1 MADEKIFEDN
11 LKRLFKTVG
20 PEKQIPDDK
29 KNRILNQLISSAEET
44 APAGRTIPL
53 WKLILKNPIAKL
65 AVAAVIIITVGL
77 FIVYLGPDEQAPAD
91 KDIIIAKSPAGMTSF
106 LSMSLAYKKNGLAGL
121 EEHCEK
127 AAKAMPK
134 ETPKI
139 TLSDILKE
147 LNNNKNKRR

>member
-11 LKRLFKTVG
+11 LKHLFKTVG

-29 KNRILNQLISSAEET
+29 KNRILNQLISSAKET
-44 APAGRTIPL
+44 APAVRTIPL

-77 FIVYLGPDEQAPAD
+77 FIIHLGPDEQKPTD
-91 KDIIIAKSPAGMTSF
+91 KDIIIAKSPVEMTSL
-106 LSMSLAYKKNGLAGL
+106 LSMSLAYKKNGLPGL

-127 AAKAMPK
+127 AAETIPK

-139 TLSDILKE
+139 TLSGILKE
-147 LNNNKNKRR
+147 LNNNNLRR